1 VVFATFIVK
10 LFQFLLMSITY
21 SFTPKGKVFFQL
33 FPSLF
38 PLLLLFDSLGIIV
51 NLGLSVDIRGLVC
64 VSGDGL

>member
-10 LFQFLLMSITY
+10 SFQFLLISIAY
-21 SFTPKGKVFFQL
+21 LFTPGDKVFFQL

-51 NLGLSVDIRGLVC
+51 NLGFGVGVCCLVC